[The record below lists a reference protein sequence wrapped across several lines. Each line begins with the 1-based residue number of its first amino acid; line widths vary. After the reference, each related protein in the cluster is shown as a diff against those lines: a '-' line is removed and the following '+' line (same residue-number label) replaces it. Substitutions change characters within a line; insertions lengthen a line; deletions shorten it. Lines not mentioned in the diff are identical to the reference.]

1 MESEKKGLKLTEAD
15 ISKYRIEI
23 DNIDLVEREK
33 VLAESIAKISKMLQ
47 SKKMDKYQL
56 VLIQGVNAIY
66 NILRAKP
73 NLEDLVQQKLIFA
86 LKYFISGDDEIPD
99 SISEIGYLDDLTV
112 INWIIQDVK
121 EQYSNYFYA

>member
-1 MESEKKGLKLTEAD
+1 MDYEKKGLKLTETD

-23 DNIDLVEREK
+23 DKIDLAEREN
-33 VLAESIAKISKMLQ
+33 VLAESIAKISILLQ

-56 VLIQGVNAIY
+56 ILIQGVNAIY

-73 NLEDLVQQKLIFA
+73 NLEKLVQQKLIFA
-86 LKYFISGDDEIPD
+86 LKYFIKGNDEIPD
-99 SISEIGYLDDLTV
+99 SISGIGYLDDLAI

-121 EQYSNYFYA
+121 QQYSHYFYA